1 MKTTVLGRNALSAA
15 ALLGLLSGCG
25 GSQPPIAVSWGPQ
38 NAVVRKD
45 LTLLYVTE
53 QVNGD
58 VYIVALPSG
67 RLVGK
72 LTGFDYATG
81 DCVDTL
87 GDVFVSS
94 FYAGQVR
101 AYAHGAK
108 VAFRVLSD
116 GPSYPY
122 GCSVDPTTGNLAV
135 SNWPIDSS
143 EGGVTVYYNA
153 KGKAHYYYYGSAGEF
168 DFWYCT
174 YDSSGDLYA
183 ETTDG
188 NQLIFLEL
196 AKGGDK
202 LRLVSLHPTIIG
214 VGEPPPLSWDGKY
227 LVIAKP
233 GAGAIYQYRMSGN
246 TGTRVGVVNLDKA
259 SGVFG
264 PFWIASDGTART
276 LYVPITEDSVE
287 SVGVYRYPSGGKRL
301 QNLYDAPLPF
311 AAAVSGP
318 K

>member
-1 MKTTVLGRNALSAA
+1 MKGLIRFAA
-15 ALLGLLSGCG
+15 AMGVATLFAACG

-38 NAVVRKD
+38 SAVVRKD
-45 LTLLYVTE
+45 LTLLYITE

-58 VYIVALPSG
+58 VYMVALPSG
-67 RLVGK
+67 KLVGK

-81 DCVDTL
+81 DCVDAL

-122 GCSVDPTTGNLAV
+122 GCSVDLTTGNLAV
-135 SNWPIDSS
+135 SNWPTGSS

-153 KGKAHYYYYGSAGEF
+153 KGKAHHYYYGYSGGP
-168 DFWYCT
+168 DFWYCA
-174 YDSSGDLYA
+174 YDSDGDLYA

-188 NQLIFLEL
+188 NQPIFLEL
-196 AKGGDK
+196 AKGGNK
-202 LRLVSLHPTIIG
+202 LRPVSLHPTIIG
-214 VGEPPPLSWDGKY
+214 DGVPPPLSWDGKF

-233 GAGAIYQYRMSGN
+233 GAGAIYQYRMSGS
-246 TGTRVGVVNLDKA
+246 TGTRVGVVKLDKA
-259 SGVFG
+259 GGVFG
-264 PFWIASDGTART
+264 PFWIASNGNTRT

-287 SVGVYRYPSGGKRL
+287 SVGAYRYPSGGKRL
-301 QNLYDAPLPF
+301 QNLYDVPLPF
-311 AAAVSGP
+311 AAAVSRP

>member
-1 MKTTVLGRNALSAA
+1 MNYRLFVTTAA
-15 ALLGLLSGCG
+15 IAIASLTGCS
-25 GSQPPIAVSWGPQ
+25 GSQPPIGVSWGPQ

-58 VYIVALPSG
+58 VYMVALPSG
-67 RLVGK
+67 KLVGK

-81 DCVDTL
+81 DCVDAL

-143 EGGVTVYYNA
+143 EGGVTVYYKA
-153 KGKAHYYYYGSAGEF
+153 KGKAHHYYYGYAGGP
-168 DFWYCT
+168 DFWYCA
-174 YDSSGDLYA
+174 YDSDGDLYA

-188 NQLIFLEL
+188 NQPIFLEL

-202 LRLVSLHPTIIG
+202 LRPVSLHPAIIG
-214 VGEPPPLSWDGKY
+214 DGVPPPLSWDGKY

-233 GAGAIYQYRMSGN
+233 AAGAIYQYRMSGG
-246 TGTRVGVVNLDKA
+246 TGTRVGVVKLDKA

-264 PFWIASDGTART
+264 PFWIASNGTTRT

-287 SVGVYRYPSGGKRL
+287 SVGVYRYPSVGKRL
-301 QNLYDAPLPF
+301 QNLYDVPLPF
-311 AAAVSGP
+311 AAAVSRP